1 MVQHHPHRPLP
12 DLRRKSVRGL
22 LRHGSILSRVGASR
36 EPGAVQISIDE
47 WAWRRRQRYGTLICD
62 LERRRVLDLL
72 PNCEPTTV
80 RAWLASHPGL
90 TVVARDRAGGFAG
103 AVTAAAPGAI
113 QVADRWHLMENASA
127 AFLGAVRSVPGPIRR
142 ALGAGTINPDLLSAA
157 ERLQYEGYL
166 RQREESTT
174 IRALARDG
182 ASIKGIVRRTGRSRK
197 LVRVV
202 AREATSVNTRR
213 AYRAAWA
220 DFTAW
225 YEANGREALPA
236 APETVGTYLA
246 ARASSLRA
254 ATLALRLVAIGQ
266 AHRLAGHRMDAGH
279 PAIRKTLQ
287 GIRAVHGS
295 APRKKDAAVAAV
307 IRDMADV
314 LAKRPGLRAMRD
326 RALLLVGFAAALRR
340 SELVAFDVQDLAF
353 VSEGLVVTIRRGRT
367 DQEGRGVEIGIPFG
381 ISERTCPV
389 LALRTWLY
397 KAAIQE
403 GAVFRSVNRHD
414 RLGTARLSDRDV
426 ARVVKACVEAA
437 GYDPTA
443 FAGHSLRS
451 GFITSAARAG
461 VAERAIQ
468 NQSRHKS
475 LPVLRGYIRRGSLFV
490 DNAAA
495 RVGLCYSA
503 VKDLAHPYCGHP
515 LSRSSGSWESRR
527 RSVRSLGSM

>member
-1 MVQHHPHRPLP
+1 M
-12 DLRRKSVRGL
+12 D
-22 LRHGSILSRVGASR
+22 
-36 EPGAVQISIDE
+36 
-47 WAWRRRQRYGTLICD
+47 
-62 LERRRVLDLL
+62 
-72 PNCEPTTV
+72 
-80 RAWLASHPGL
+80 
-90 TVVARDRAGGFAG
+90 
-103 AVTAAAPGAI
+103 
-113 QVADRWHLMENASA
+113 
-127 AFLGAVRSVPGPIRR
+127 
-142 ALGAGTINPDLLSAA
+142 
-157 ERLQYEGYL
+157 
-166 RQREESTT
+166 
-174 IRALARDG
+174 
-182 ASIKGIVRRTGRSRK
+182 
-197 LVRVV
+197 
-202 AREATSVNTRR
+202 TRR

-314 LAKRPGLRAMRD
+314 LAKRPGLRAVRD

-340 SELVAFDVQDLAF
+340 SELVALDVADLAF
-353 VSEGLVVTIRRGRT
+353 VPEGLVLTIRRAKT
-367 DQEGRGVEIGIPFG
+367 DGEGRGVEIGIPFG
-381 ISERTCPV
+381 SSERTCPV
-389 LALRTWLY
+389 QALRAWLDR
-397 KAAIQE
+397 AGIQE

-414 RLGTARLSDRDV
+414 RLGAARLSDRDV

-437 GYDPTA
+437 GYDATA

-451 GFITSAARAG
+451 GFITTAARAG
-461 VAERAIQ
+461 VPEAHIQ

-495 RVGLCYSA
+495 RVGL
-503 VKDLAHPYCGHP
+503 
-515 LSRSSGSWESRR
+515 
-527 RSVRSLGSM
+527 